1 MHNSTCVRSNDEFLK
16 LIKELDFKIGKIC
29 DTHKA
34 KTTLEA
40 ITQGYKIGILYSI
53 YKLFNFLD
61 Y

>member
-40 ITQGYKIGILYSI
+40 ITQGYKIGNII
-53 YKLFNFLD
+53 
-61 Y
+61 